1 MLDRFIHSVPQGE
14 IASAVIIDMDAVV
27 CVISVLHGPDL
38 FIFERAS
45 VCVDNMQMMNG
56 DTTSCAK
63 NYTHTHICSS
73 ILAHLL
79 IAVCIDLVP
88 I

>member
-1 MLDRFIHSVPQGE
+1 
-14 IASAVIIDMDAVV
+14 MDAVV

-63 NYTHTHICSS
+63 HTHTHTHTIQYMPF
-73 ILAHLL
+73 AYLL
-79 IAVCIDLVP
+79 IALCIDLVR

>member
-1 MLDRFIHSVPQGE
+1 
-14 IASAVIIDMDAVV
+14 MDAVV
-27 CVISVLHGPDL
+27 CVISVLHGPHL

-63 NYTHTHICSS
+63 NDTHTHTYTIQYMSF
-73 ILAHLL
+73 AYLL
-79 IAVCIDLVP
+79 IALFIDLVP